1 MRFGSLFSGIGGFDL
16 GFEQAG
22 MECVW
27 QCEIDK
33 SAKSV
38 LAKHWPGVP
47 CIEDVRDVRRDT
59 VAAVDLICGG
69 FPCQDLSVA
78 GKRAG
83 LAGERSGLWFEFH
96 RVLADLRPQWVVV
109 ENVPGLLSSH
119 RGADFAI
126 VLRGLVELRYG
137 VSWRILDA
145 QYFGVAQRRR
155 RVFIVGSLGDGR
167 SAEVLFER
175 EGLFGHP
182 PTRRAQGESLTPS
195 VANGINN
202 SGLRGRQPG
211 SAASFVA
218 QPLGGHHGRQDLD
231 HDTYVTF
238 DWQAGVSTND
248 RTEII
253 DKPGRTR
260 SLTANRTLAVFGGNN
275 ASGQIAVSTA
285 INAAPTRRYDFESE
299 TFVVNANS
307 TPEIS
312 QDLAMPLRSND
323 GSGNRQAIIF
333 EPRYARNGRGAPDTI
348 APPIKAQNGGTG
360 KGDGAPVVA
369 QPLRSNV
376 YNNSDPGLD
385 ASMQVYSTS
394 GVRRLTPTECER
406 LQGFPDGWTA
416 YFTEHGQ
423 CVIMGAWLNHF
434 VRLPD
439 VIDRSL
445 TEKTASVLCTT
456 SGSKNT
462 EVRIYR
468 AEMTPPLPDAKS
480 VTGWLGPMDVVDY
493 APDTINH
500 GSATAILC
508 NQKGIS
514 LKEPPIPHGEDG
526 ITVLRLN
533 LLLDGP
539 YSEERLSTISTWT
552 QGITP
557 LLISTYAKTQPSMA
571 EYTLHWNAQPQNLSG
586 GDLWCLRVANIGH
599 CSDSA
604 RYRQLGNAV
613 AVPVA
618 RWIGKKLME
627 VLP

>member
-1 MRFGSLFSGIGGFDL
+1 MKFGSLFSGIGGFDL

-22 MECVW
+22 MQCAW

-33 SAKSV
+33 HARSV
-38 LAKHWPGVP
+38 LATHWPGVP

-69 FPCQDLSVA
+69 FPCHDLSVA

-119 RGADFAI
+119 RGADFAVI
-126 VLRGLVELRYG
+126 LRGLVECGYG
-137 VSWRILDA
+137 VSWRIFDA

-155 RVFIVGSLGDGR
+155 RVFIVGSFGDGR

-182 PTRRAQGESLTPS
+182 PTRGEARQGIASGVAPSLAASGRGTERAGESR
-195 VANGINN
+195 VE
-202 SGLRGRQPG
+202 
-211 SAASFVA
+211 
-218 QPLGGHHGRQDLD
+218 PLS
-231 HDTYVTF
+231 F
-238 DWQAGVSTND
+238 DWQAAGSE
-248 RTEII
+248 RTYIH
-253 DKPGRTR
+253 DKPGATR
-260 SLTANRTLAVFGGNN
+260 GLSASKTVAVAFTQNTRDEVRQIGGD
-275 ASGQIAVSTA
+275 GQIAGA
-285 INAAPTRRYDFESE
+285 LAAE
-299 TFVVNANS
+299 TGMHQTNYVAFQS
-307 TPEIS
+307 S
-312 QDLAMPLRSND
+312 Q
-323 GSGNRQAIIF
+323 
-333 EPRYARNGRGAPDTI
+333 
-348 APPIKAQNGGTG
+348 
-360 KGDGAPVVA
+360 
-369 QPLRSNV
+369 
-376 YNNSDPGLD
+376 
-385 ASMQVYSTS
+385 S

-618 RWIGKKLME
+618 RWIGTRIME